1 MGPATGPTGSV
12 RPLMAPRSDGT
23 TVIAT
28 NRQARRDFEILDSW
42 EAGIVL
48 RGSEVKSLRESKV
61 QLADS
66 YARLIDEEVWVMG
79 IHITPYSHASAYLAP
94 DATRDRK
101 LLLHRHQI
109 DLIRDRLARER
120 LTLVPLS
127 LSFKGGRV
135 KLELGLGR
143 GRQKAD
149 KRQAIAERDADM
161 EARRAMA
168 RGGRGARHD

>member
-1 MGPATGPTGSV
+1 
-12 RPLMAPRSDGT
+12 MAPRSDGT

-28 NRQARRDFEILDSW
+28 NRVARRDYEILDSW

-48 RGSEVKSLRESKV
+48 RGAEVKSLRESKV

-66 YARLIDEEVWVMG
+66 YARLVDGEVWLFGVSV
-79 IHITPYSHASAYLAP
+79 TAYSHASTQVP
-94 DATRDRK
+94 PEPVRDRK

-109 DLIRDRLARER
+109 DEIRDRLTRER

-127 LSFKGGRV
+127 LYFKGGRV
-135 KLELGLGR
+135 KVELGLGR
-143 GRQKAD
+143 GRRQVD
-149 KRQAIAERDADM
+149 KRQLIAERDAEM

-168 RGGRGARHD
+168 RGARGG

>member
-1 MGPATGPTGSV
+1 MATS
-12 RPLMAPRSDGT
+12 APDGT

-28 NRQARRDFEILDSW
+28 NRQARRDYEVLDTW
-42 EAGIVL
+42 ETGVML
-48 RGSEVKSLRESKV
+48 RGAEVKSLREAKV

-66 YARLIDEEVWVMG
+66 YARLIDNEIWVFGVG
-79 IHITPYSHASAYLAP
+79 INVYSHASSQVAP
-94 DATRDRK
+94 EPLRERK

-109 DLIRDRLARER
+109 DLIRDRQARER

-127 LSFKGGRV
+127 LYFRDGRV

-143 GRQKAD
+143 GRRQVD
-149 KRQAIAERDADM
+149 KRQAIAKRDADM

-168 RGGRGARHD
+168 RGRRRL

>member
-1 MGPATGPTGSV
+1 MASRPA
-12 RPLMAPRSDGT
+12 DGT

-42 EAGIVL
+42 EAGMVL

-61 QLADS
+61 TLADS
-66 YARLIDEEVWVMG
+66 YARLVDNEVWVFG
-79 IHITPYSHASAYLAP
+79 LHITAYSHAAPYLAP
-94 DATRDRK
+94 DPLRERK

-109 DLIRDRLARER
+109 DVIRDRLTRER
-120 LTLVPLS
+120 LALVPLA
-127 LSFKGGRV
+127 LLFKGGRV

-143 GRQKAD
+143 GLRKAD
-149 KRQAIAERDADM
+149 KRQAIAARDAEM

-168 RGGRGARHD
+168 AGGRGPRG

>member
-1 MGPATGPTGSV
+1 MPPG
-12 RPLMAPRSDGT
+12 RNDGT

-28 NRQARRDFEILDSW
+28 NRQARRDYDILDSW
-42 EAGIVL
+42 ECGVVL
-48 RGSEVKSLRESKV
+48 RGAEVKALREAKV

-66 YARLIDEEVWVMG
+66 YARMVDGEVWMFGVNV
-79 IHITPYSHASAYLAP
+79 TAYSHASSQVPP
-94 DATRDRK
+94 DPLRERK

-127 LSFKGGRV
+127 LYFKEGRV
-135 KLELGLGR
+135 KVELGLGR
-143 GRQKAD
+143 GRRKAD
-149 KRQAIAERDADM
+149 KRQEIARRDADM

-168 RGGRGARHD
+168 RGGRGSRT